1 MGSSTQETQLIQPPN
16 LTLDGF
22 IRKLGNPG
30 RYQVGVVGNPDKY
43 QVEVFGDPGKY
54 QIGVVDN
61 HDRYQIGVIDNP
73 FQKSGSLYS

>member
-43 QVEVFGDPGKY
+43 QVGAVGNPGRYRVGIVF
-54 QIGVVDN
+54 N
-61 HDRYQIGVIDNP
+61 HGRYQIGVIDNP

>member
-30 RYQVGVVGNPDKY
+30 RYQVRVVDNPCRYQVREVGNSDLYQVGVVGNP
-43 QVEVFGDPGKY
+43 G
-54 QIGVVDN
+54 
-61 HDRYQIGVIDNP
+61 
-73 FQKSGSLYS
+73 